1 MARPFVQH
9 QGIAAPL
16 ADVGGLYGNVNT
28 DAIIPSR
35 EMRQVSKTSLAEGLF
50 SNWRYLS
57 IDSRE
62 LNTAFVLNQAPFSE
76 ASILLA
82 GENFGCG
89 SSREQAVWALAEF
102 GFRAIIA
109 ASFGAIFHRNC
120 LASGVLPVT
129 LALPTVER
137 IAEWVRQD
145 PALHQPAIDL
155 ERQELLVADGGI
167 AFDFPAAARMRLLQG
182 LDHIELT
189 LKQSD
194 EIDAFEAQHFERE
207 PWLALD

>member
-1 MARPFVQH
+1 MSRAFVQH

-16 ADVGGLYGNVNT
+16 ADAGVLYGNVNT

-50 SNWRYLS
+50 ANWRYQS
-57 IDSRE
+57 PDSRHP
-62 LNTAFVLNQAPFSE
+62 NAAFVLNQTPFSQ
-76 ASILLA
+76 ATILLA

-120 LASGVLPVT
+120 LANGLLPVS
-129 LALPTVER
+129 LPLPSVER
-137 IAEWVRQD
+137 IAEWVLKN
-145 PALHQPAIDL
+145 PTKNCPFIDL
-155 ERQELLVADGGI
+155 QRQELLAADERI
-167 AFDFPAAARMRLLQG
+167 AFDTPAAARERLLEG

-189 LKQSD
+189 LKQRQ
-194 EIDAFEAQHFERE
+194 EIDAFEAKHFERQ
-207 PWLALD
+207 PWLVLD